1 MNLLNQWQD
10 LNEVGSTTIM
20 SIEVIFETIRLAL
33 PAEIKPINLTRYAPN
48 KKTRVN
54 FNSQSPNILIYG
66 NAMSI
71 SQTIS
76 KKDQR

>member
-1 MNLLNQWQD
+1 MKLLNHWQD

-33 PAEIKPINLTRYAPN
+33 PAEIKPLNLTRYAPIKQN
-48 KKTRVN
+48 RVN
-54 FNSQSPNILIYG
+54 FNSQSPKILIYG

-71 SQTIS
+71 SQNIS